1 LYYNA
6 IFRDTRYNGAVLMG
20 VCRGKISEG
29 MDFSDRAARCVI
41 VVGVPYAQMSDPK
54 VVLKKDY
61 LDKKCKSNRSS
72 LDGD

>member
-1 LYYNA
+1 
-6 IFRDTRYNGAVLMG
+6 MG

-61 LDKKCKSNRSS
+61 LNKKCKNNRSS